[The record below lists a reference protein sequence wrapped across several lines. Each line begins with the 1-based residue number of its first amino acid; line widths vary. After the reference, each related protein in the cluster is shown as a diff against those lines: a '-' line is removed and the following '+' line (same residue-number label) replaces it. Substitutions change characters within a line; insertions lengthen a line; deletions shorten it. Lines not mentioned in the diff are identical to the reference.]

1 MRFSYEGPGS
11 SSPVFSLVPRGLGRD
26 LAIRGC
32 QPDFEVDGTGLECL
46 NIRCPGSMSYH
57 PLYQEYSMSYH
68 PLYQEYVGRTTS
80 AAIAAPMIF
89 FLLRG
94 ASGSVAERMRVVWTI
109 VHSPWFS

>member
-11 SSPVFSLVPRGLGRD
+11 SSPVFSLVPPKLGRD

-46 NIRCPGSMSYH
+46 NIRCPG
-57 PLYQEYSMSYH
+57 SMSYH

>member
-46 NIRCPGSMSYH
+46 NKHQVSGEHVVLSSQQKVRK
-57 PLYQEYSMSYH
+57 
-68 PLYQEYVGRTTS
+68 TTS

-89 FLLRG
+89 FPLRG
-94 ASGSVAERMRVVWTI
+94 ASGSVAERI